1 MDKVRNEGLEAVIIQ
16 PSGLIGPWCYSRENL
31 IQFFV
36 EVANEK
42 LPATV
47 NAGCDFVDVRDVAAA
62 TIRACIQGRC
72 GQNYILSNRTW
83 SMKQLG
89 LMIAAANHFQ
99 PTRLTVPLWLASAAT
114 PFTALYYRLVD
125 KEPLYTKIA
134 LETIESNSDFDNSKA
149 VRDLDFHPR
158 LMQETVTDTVAF
170 LQSIFRIDQNRI
182 LARPALR
189 TRKVSPAGK
198 ARS

>member
-1 MDKVRNEGLEAVIIQ
+1 
-16 PSGLIGPWCYSRENL
+16 
-31 IQFFV
+31 
-36 EVANEK
+36 
-42 LPATV
+42 
-47 NAGCDFVDVRDVAAA
+47 
-62 TIRACIQGRC
+62 
-72 GQNYILSNRTW
+72 
-83 SMKQLG
+83 MKQLG

-189 TRKVSPAGK
+189 TRKVSPQEKPVPEAAHKPLFSPRTQPAASRSPRRPAAGCFLF
-198 ARS
+198 SIL

>member
-1 MDKVRNEGLEAVIIQ
+1 M
-16 PSGLIGPWCYSRENL
+16 
-31 IQFFV
+31 

-47 NAGCDFVDVRDVAAA
+47 NAGYDFVDVRDVAAA
-62 TIRACIQGRC
+62 TIRACTQGRC
-72 GQNYILSNRTW
+72 GQSYILSNRTW
-83 SMKQLG
+83 TMKQLG
-89 LMIAAANHFQ
+89 LMIAAANHSRSI
-99 PTRLTVPLWLASAAT
+99 RLTVPLWLASAAT

-125 KEPLYTKIA
+125 KEPLYTKFA
-134 LETIESNSDFDNSKA
+134 LETIESNSGFDNSKA

-158 LMQETVTDTVAF
+158 PMQETVTDTVSF